1 MGGDKPLRHLAGRPL
16 IAHALGLARAYS
28 PTVAISVREAGQVAD
43 IEDTPLIIDSE
54 GLAGPLAG
62 LAAGLKFA
70 RTLGFER
77 LLTLPCDMPCLPED
91 LERRL
96 AVALVPP
103 SRVAMAQAGDR
114 LYPVCGLW
122 VAGALDCL
130 PSYTATGRSSL
141 RGFAQHVGLSL
152 AIWSDP
158 TDVAFANVNEVRD
171 LARLETVVGPRGGG
185 VGSARSAPTR
195 ARATPI

>member
-16 IAHALGLARAYS
+16 IAHALDLARAYS
-28 PTVAISVREAGQVAD
+28 RTVAISVRVAGQVDAID
-43 IEDTPLIIDSE
+43 DAPQIFDSE

-70 RTLGFER
+70 RTLEFER

-96 AVALVPP
+96 ASALVPP
-103 SRVAMAQAGDR
+103 NRAAMAQAGDR
-114 LYPVCGLW
+114 LHPVCGLW
-122 VAGALDCL
+122 DVGALHSL
-130 PSYTATGRSSL
+130 PGYTATGRSSL
-141 RGFAQHVGLSL
+141 RGFAQHVGLAL

-158 TDVAFANVNEVRD
+158 TDVAFANVNEVAD
-171 LARLETVVGPRGGG
+171 LARLEKVIGLRG
-185 VGSARSAPTR
+185 VGSARSAPTS
-195 ARATPI
+195 ARAMPI